1 MTKPPLRVPI
11 ATQVTRTYLGWWAW
25 ALVLV
30 VVALQTGC
38 ATTTP
43 STPPPGSPRPIAAL
57 LPTPVIVL
65 GEQHDADTHQRWH
78 TQVVDQLAQQQQLA
92 ALVMEMAETGRDTRG
107 LGPQAS
113 ETDAQSALNWDSRGW
128 PWLRYGPVVMAAV
141 RAGVVVWGGNL
152 PRPDLP
158 STLSDTRIDNWLDA
172 ATMAHH
178 RAAIEA
184 SHCGLLPAAQI
195 PRMARVQLARDRAM
209 AQAVGRVWRP
219 GQVVVLVTGNE
230 HARPDTGVPRHLA
243 LLPPPWP
250 QTAGP
255 VRVVHMR
262 TAPLDPERGSQAS
275 DPTAATTTWLSE
287 PLPPQDHCASLRR
300 VMPTSAR
307 SP

>member
-1 MTKPPLRVPI
+1 MTTPPLRAPT
-11 ATQVTRTYLGWWAW
+11 ATQAARVRVRGWGWAW

-30 VVALQTGC
+30 GAALQTGC

-43 STPPPGSPRPIAAL
+43 PATPSGLPGHTAAL
-57 LPTPVIVL
+57 LPAPVIIL

-78 TQVVDQLAQQQQLA
+78 TQVVGQLAQQQQLA

-128 PWLRYGPVVMAAV
+128 PWQRYGPVVMAAV

-172 ATMAHH
+172 ATVAHH

-209 AQAVGRVWRP
+209 AQVVGRVWRP

-262 TAPLDPERGSQAS
+262 TAPLDPERG
-275 DPTAATTTWLSE
+275 P
-287 PLPPQDHCASLRR
+287 
-300 VMPTSAR
+300 
-307 SP
+307 